1 MSNRSALASLVQS
14 KLNAAKSRVDEA
26 TASTK
31 NSLDG
36 SLAKTQVLGDY
47 QLYFQGVGD
56 ALTALNVSAEEARP
70 VVLAVKSI
78 ELDITAEEN
87 RQALERELSADSE
100 E

>member
-14 KLNAAKSRVDEA
+14 KLNSAKARVDEA
-26 TASTK
+26 VSSSK

-56 ALTALNVSAEEARP
+56 TLTALNISAEEARP